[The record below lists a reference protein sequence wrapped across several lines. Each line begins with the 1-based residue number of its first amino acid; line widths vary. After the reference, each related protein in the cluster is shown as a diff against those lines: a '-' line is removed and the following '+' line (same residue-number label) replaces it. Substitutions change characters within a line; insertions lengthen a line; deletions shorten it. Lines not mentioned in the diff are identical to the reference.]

1 MSAGPL
7 WTVAEMAAAMGAERQ
22 GVLPS
27 AISGISIDSRSIAPG
42 EAFFAL
48 ADRRDGH
55 EFVDAALMAKAGLA
69 VIAAER
75 RGQFPPDAPLLLVRD
90 VLPALRDRTLKYGRH
105 TEPHEHRKE
114 AKSKKTKDKNKI
126 ARLVEVFNGNACDHN
141 ATKRCDSEPL
151 SLCRI

>member
-27 AISGISIDSRSIAPG
+27 AISGISIDSRTIAPG

-55 EFVDAALMAKAGLA
+55 EFVDAALKAKAGLA
-69 VIAAER
+69 VDR
-75 RGQFPPDAPLLLVRD
+75 RRTARAVSARCSALAGTEMSCQRCATSPPRRAS
-90 VLPALRDRTLKYGRH
+90 ARTQR
-105 TEPHEHRKE
+105 
-114 AKSKKTKDKNKI
+114 
-126 ARLVEVFNGNACDHN
+126 
-141 ATKRCDSEPL
+141 
-151 SLCRI
+151 